1 MTPLLFF
8 TAITLAIVSAVRS
21 VLWLLSL
28 TSPAMIDQIIAVL
41 GGIGLTLGM
50 YGLSARTALNDIS
63 NTERKN
69 LNATIVG
76 LLLISIYASFDWAE
90 SGFQAVAANTETNA
104 TINNA
109 FTNLLADT
117 RAISQN
123 QQANA
128 DALTEIGHNSKSNRI
143 ASQASETIETR
154 RRLINDLQQHQAS
167 NDHPSTGSSAVLLG
181 ASRFIIWVLLATLL
195 DWTGMTAARLAA
207 ADSVAEKRRKEEE
220 QTDPLLEQISAE
232 IKAGDH
238 GDQPAVVRVAKHHKQ
253 PDDRIR
259 LIFQQLLQRGELVRP
274 GIRYQRV

>member
-181 ASRFIIWVLLATLL
+181 DSRFIIWVLLATLL